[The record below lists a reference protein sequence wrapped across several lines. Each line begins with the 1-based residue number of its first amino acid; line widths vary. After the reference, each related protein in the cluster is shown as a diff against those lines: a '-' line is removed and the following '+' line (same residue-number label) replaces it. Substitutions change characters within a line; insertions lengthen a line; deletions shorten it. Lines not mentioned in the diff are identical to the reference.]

1 MMSRGESK
9 NKNKGNPKKLSVTRP
24 RSKSEVEKKTIW
36 LGMVI
41 KSARIDEKMTK
52 IYWNPNPNPEW
63 LFVMMSRGES
73 KNENKR
79 KNQENY

>member
-1 MMSRGESK
+1 
-9 NKNKGNPKKLSVTRP
+9 
-24 RSKSEVEKKTIW
+24 
-36 LGMVI
+36 MVI

-52 IYWNPNPNPEW
+52 TYRNPNPER

>member
-1 MMSRGESK
+1 MIR
-9 NKNKGNPKKLSVTRP
+9 
-24 RSKSEVEKKTIW
+24 RSYPLQGQGANLKWKKKTIG

-52 IYWNPNPNPEW
+52 IYRNPNPER